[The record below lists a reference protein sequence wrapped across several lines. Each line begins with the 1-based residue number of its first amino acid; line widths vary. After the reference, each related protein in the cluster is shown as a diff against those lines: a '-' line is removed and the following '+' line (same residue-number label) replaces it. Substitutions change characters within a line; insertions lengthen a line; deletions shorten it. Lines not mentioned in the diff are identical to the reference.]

1 MALRFAAEGAA
12 VFVGYRHRRE
22 EAVECVER
30 CKERGAE
37 ATPVELDL
45 EDSVAIRAAVSAL
58 PALDVL
64 VNNAATVR
72 DQFFLMQS
80 DAEDAEVISI
90 NLGGTMACIRAAL
103 PGMLRQGRGAIVNVA
118 SVAALHGS
126 PGQASYA
133 ASKGGMISLTKTL
146 AVELAGRG
154 VRVNAIAPGVFD
166 AGMAARMDHRARTK
180 KLERIPMGRAGSA
193 EELAAVVAFLASDE
207 ASYMTGQAVVV
218 DGGMSA

>member
-1 MALRFAAEGAA
+1 
-12 VFVGYRHRRE
+12 
-22 EAVECVER
+22 
-30 CKERGAE
+30 
-37 ATPVELDL
+37 
-45 EDSVAIRAAVSAL
+45 L